1 MYDVFPKDN
10 KVYIVV
16 KSPAID
22 AVMNDIC
29 SKLQVDYSNDDTTSE
44 LKIQVASDSEFDGFV
59 PEGSG
64 VSNPADY
71 LRNLL
76 VDVELVKTR
85 IMGQLLKSLVEKML
99 PELMGAWKVYDK
111 LKYVNLNL
119 RMASSDV
126 LPERLKKEF

>member
-1 MYDVFPKDN
+1 M
-10 KVYIVV
+10 
-16 KSPAID
+16 
-22 AVMNDIC
+22 
-29 SKLQVDYSNDDTTSE
+29 
-44 LKIQVASDSEFDGFV
+44 ASDSEFDGFV